1 MEFDD
6 TNMIRDREY
15 YDSGYVSRDTEEKS
29 KYPVVVAALAIALVI
44 MTIVVLAD
52 ARMITNLQSNLYQ
65 YLDIIEEQKADIKD
79 LERIIL
85 EKNKEMK
92 ELKETIKTQEKD
104 IEELQ
109 KELEQN

>member
-6 TNMIRDREY
+6 INNMIRNREC
-15 YDSGYVSRDTEEKS
+15 YDSGYVSRDTEKKS
-29 KYPVVVAALAIALVI
+29 KYPVVIAALAIALVL

-52 ARMITNLQSNLYQ
+52 ARSVTNLQSNLYG
-65 YLDIIEEQKADIKD
+65 YLDIIEEQRADIKD

-92 ELKETIKTQEKD
+92 ELKETIKSQEKD

-109 KELEQN
+109 KELEN